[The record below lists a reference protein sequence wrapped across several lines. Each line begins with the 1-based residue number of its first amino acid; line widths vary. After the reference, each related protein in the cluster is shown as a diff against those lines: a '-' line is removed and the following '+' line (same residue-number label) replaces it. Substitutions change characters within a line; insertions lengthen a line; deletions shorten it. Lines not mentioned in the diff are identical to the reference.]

1 MAEVSRRQAQALA
14 PLFVAGSVLL
24 LALLAFNLRNLDP
37 GGEELPPVPVNEPS
51 PGGVVPGEFGGALR
65 SFYLATVLTLVLIV
79 LVGSVWLRHR
89 GVKLRKLVSIW
100 ELIGYALATTFL
112 VLVLLYYETIFE
124 ALQAFF
130 GWIGVLGGSGDPGGG
145 AGGGQGAGRTP
156 STVLLWIGIAVVVLY
171 VALFSY
177 RFLPR
182 LHEVITYEAP
192 AGKGRRE
199 LAQAVRTAIRD
210 LESGEDFRAAVLRC
224 YKTMVLLFE
233 QHGLRAQASQTA
245 REFEA
250 DALRGMG
257 VSQESIDD
265 LTTLFEEARYSAHA
279 IGERQRDGAIEC
291 LGTIRGQL
299 EAVS

>member
-14 PLFVAGSVLL
+14 PLFVAASVLL
-24 LALLAFNLRNLDP
+24 LALLAFNLRNLNP
-37 GGEELPPVPVNEPS
+37 GAEELPPVPVREPP
-51 PGGVVPGEFGGALR
+51 PGAVVPGEWGDVLR
-65 SFYLATVLTLVLIV
+65 SFYLATVLTLVGIV
-79 LVGSVWLRHR
+79 VIGSFWLNRR
-89 GVKLRKLVSIW
+89 GVKLRKLVSVW
-100 ELIGYALATTFL
+100 ELLGYFLATTFL
-112 VLVLLYYETIFE
+112 VLVFLYYETIFE
-124 ALQAFF
+124 ALQSFF
-130 GWIGVLGGSGDPGGG
+130 GWIGVLGGSGEPGGG
-145 AGGGQGAGRTP
+145 AGSGPVAGRAP
-156 STVLLWIGIAVVVLY
+156 STILLWIGIAVVVLY
-171 VALFSY
+171 VAFFAY

-192 AGKGRRE
+192 AEKGRRD
-199 LAQAVRTAIRD
+199 LARAVRTAIRD
-210 LESGEDFRAAVLRC
+210 LEAGGEFRAAVLRC

-233 QHGLRAQASQTA
+233 AHGRRALPSQTA

-265 LTTLFEEARYSAHA
+265 LTSLFEEARYSAHA

-299 EAVS
+299 EAAT